1 MIPLLKS
8 GVDVEGLD
16 LSDYIL
22 EVCKSNLKDHNL
34 TAKIYKGNMINF
46 SSAYKYDGII
56 IPTGSFLL
64 LHHRNDSVKALE
76 NFYNNL
82 NDKGILM
89 IDCFIEAN
97 ISKGNQSLRTFDIND
112 DQSITLESNVF
123 NIDYINQY
131 YESYN
136 RYDLWEN
143 TKLIQS
149 ELEYFP
155 IRWYGVEEFILLLKS
170 IGFKNIKVHSD
181 YIKNQYPTSEDQI
194 ITFEAT
200 K

>member
-1 MIPLLKS
+1 
-8 GVDVEGLD
+8 
-16 LSDYIL
+16 
-22 EVCKSNLKDHNL
+22 
-34 TAKIYKGNMINF
+34 MINF